1 MALAC
6 GGDLGFGSLDELHEE
21 MGRLVGAREGSAGEE
36 PVGAPD
42 AAAGPGGSVE
52 GLAPQPDWERVRGD
66 VGATA
71 GVEPGD
77 DARADDDGGPG
88 DALLL
93 FTYPLL
99 VDDGRLSDGA
109 DELAAALGDDPFLEV
124 HPLDAGA
131 LGVADGARVVVQTG
145 AGSAELP
152 ARVTD
157 HVARGAAFV
166 PFNQPGFAA
175 NVLLSGQ
182 MVARATI
189 SPASAADDL
198 EAPATAA
205 AGGDG

>member
-1 MALAC
+1 
-6 GGDLGFGSLDELHEE
+6 
-21 MGRLVGAREGSAGEE
+21 
-36 PVGAPD
+36 
-42 AAAGPGGSVE
+42 
-52 GLAPQPDWERVRGD
+52 
-66 VGATA
+66 
-71 GVEPGD
+71 
-77 DARADDDGGPG
+77 
-88 DALLL
+88 
-93 FTYPLL
+93 
-99 VDDGRLSDGA
+99 
-109 DELAAALGDDPFLEV
+109 V

-131 LGVADGARVVVQTG
+131 LGVADGARVVVETG
-145 AGSAELP
+145 AGSAELL